1 MGRTLIWIA
10 IGVAVVL
17 IALASVHLA
26 VNGMP
31 DFTSLN
37 PHG

>member
-1 MGRTLIWIA
+1 MRRTLIAIA
-10 IGVAVVL
+10 IGIAVVL
-17 IALASVHLA
+17 VTLVSVHLA

-31 DFTSLN
+31 DFSSLN

>member
-1 MGRTLIWIA
+1 MRRTLIVVA
-10 IGVAVVL
+10 VGVAVVL
-17 IALASVHLA
+17 VALVSIHLA

-31 DFTSLN
+31 DFSSLN